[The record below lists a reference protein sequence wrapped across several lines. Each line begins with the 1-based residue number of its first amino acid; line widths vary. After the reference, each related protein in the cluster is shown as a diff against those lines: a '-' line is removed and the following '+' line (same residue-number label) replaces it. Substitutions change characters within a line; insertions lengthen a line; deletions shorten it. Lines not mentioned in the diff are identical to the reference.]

1 LFNCFFAAI
10 QYCPFNLSVQ
20 EDNAFRKKIFR
31 NDRIEASFVIF
42 IFLLEITGSCGRDLR
57 KW

>member
-1 LFNCFFAAI
+1 MH
-10 QYCPFNLSVQ
+10 S
-20 EDNAFRKKIFR
+20 EKKIFR

-57 KW
+57 KR